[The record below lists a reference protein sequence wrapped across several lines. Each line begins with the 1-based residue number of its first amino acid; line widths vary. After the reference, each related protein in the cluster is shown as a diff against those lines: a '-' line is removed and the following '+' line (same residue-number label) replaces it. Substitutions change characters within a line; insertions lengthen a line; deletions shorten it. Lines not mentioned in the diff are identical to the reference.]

1 MNLIYPAVFYPDPD
15 SSAYSVVVPDL
26 PGCVSGGDSLA
37 NAIAMGEDA
46 ASGWILGEL
55 EDGNTVPPASNI
67 SAIHP
72 DPEIGDGFVSLL
84 SLDMDAYAAK
94 YGNKSVRKNLTIPA
108 WLNTF
113 AETEKL
119 NVSKVL
125 QQALTALYE
134 KKAAMV

>member
-1 MNLIYPAVFYPDPD
+1 
-15 SSAYSVVVPDL
+15 
-26 PGCVSGGDSLA
+26 
-37 NAIAMGEDA
+37 
-46 ASGWILGEL
+46 
-55 EDGNTVPPASNI
+55 
-67 SAIHP
+67 
-72 DPEIGDGFVSLL
+72 
-84 SLDMDAYAAK
+84 MDAYATK

-125 QQALTALYE
+125 QQALTTLYE

>member
-1 MNLIYPAVFYPDPD
+1 
-15 SSAYSVVVPDL
+15 
-26 PGCVSGGDSLA
+26 
-37 NAIAMGEDA
+37 MGERFVHPCLL
-46 ASGWILGEL
+46 SY
-55 EDGNTVPPASNI
+55 PPKVAFCDLRQYQIPWSPKTPV
-67 SAIHP
+67 A
-72 DPEIGDGFVSLL
+72 FVSLL

-125 QQALTALYE
+125 QQALTTLYE